1 MNTSKKPIAP
11 AIKEQTARE
20 AAVAV
25 DAKKASF
32 MPSLN
37 VSRKGAKKQGD
48 VRFIPNK
55 LNKVD
60 HSPQT
65 AMVIYAY
72 FHLCNERGLTPGEA
86 WISKQDINDIVIVS
100 DRPHPTKVDKTSY
113 TWKNWQTG
121 EVLEDAYIQDTF
133 PQYTANAKRYEKM
146 SEQR

>member
-1 MNTSKKPIAP
+1 MSTSVKPTAQ
-11 AIKEQTARE
+11 AKKEQT
-20 AAVAV
+20 VAQAIANV

-32 MPSLN
+32 MPSLK
-37 VSRKGAKKQGD
+37 VSKGGSKKRGD

-55 LNKVD
+55 LNTVD

-72 FHLCNERGLTPGEA
+72 FHLCNERGLTAGEA

>member
-1 MNTSKKPIAP
+1 MTTSNKPTAQ
-11 AIKEQTARE
+11 AKKEQT
-20 AAVAV
+20 VAQAIANV

-48 VRFIPNK
+48 VKFIPNK
-55 LNKVD
+55 LNTVD

-72 FHLCNERGLTPGEA
+72 FHLCNERGLTAGEA

-100 DRPHPTKVDKTSY
+100 FRPDPIKVDKTSY

-133 PQYTANAKRYEKM
+133 PQYTANKKRYEKM